1 MAYFLLSLVGMDY
14 KMTDDIIEIH
24 DLKNAFGDNIV
35 HQGLN
40 LTVRR
45 GEILAILGDSGC
57 GKTTLL
63 RSLLMLHRPTSG
75 TIRILGTDIL
85 KADMRAIEHI
95 KKQWGVLF
103 QRNALFGSLTL
114 IENLLFLLDTFNDNL
129 PETLKYDIA
138 LLKIVMTGLPIQ
150 AATLYPAE
158 LSGGMQKRAALAR
171 AIVLD
176 PTLLFLDEPT
186 AGLDPKS
193 AEGLDDLILN
203 LRDSLGLTIVMIS
216 HELNSLWHVPDR
228 VAFMGEGKILA
239 IGPIKELIHNPHPKI
254 NAYFSG
260 HYSEVFRNAA
270 QKEHAE

>member
-1 MAYFLLSLVGMDY
+1 MGCKMADA
-14 KMTDDIIEIH
+14 IIEINQ
-24 DLKNAFGDNIV
+24 LNNAFDNHIV
-35 HQGLN
+35 HTDLD
-40 LTVRR
+40 LEVKK

-63 RSLLMLHRPTSG
+63 RNMLMLHKPTSG

-85 KADMRAIEHI
+85 KADMHAIEQV

-103 QRNALFGSLTL
+103 QKNALFSSLTI
-114 IENLLFLLDTFNDNL
+114 IENLTFLLDQFSHLSTQ
-129 PETLKYDIA
+129 LKHNIA
-138 LLKIVMTGLPIQ
+138 LLKIAMTGLSVDTAP
-150 AATLYPAE
+150 LYPAE

-176 PTLLFLDEPT
+176 PALLFLDEPT

-193 AEGLDDLILN
+193 AESLDDLILN

-254 NAYFSG
+254 KEYFSG
-260 HYSEVFRNAA
+260 HYSEVFRNAT
-270 QKEHAE
+270 QEDENK

>member
-1 MAYFLLSLVGMDY
+1 MHDS
-14 KMTDDIIEIH
+14 IIEIR
-24 DLKNAFGDNIV
+24 DLHNAFGDHLV
-35 HQGLN
+35 HKGLN
-40 LTVRR
+40 LEIKR
-45 GEILAILGDSGC
+45 GEILAILGGSGC

-63 RSLLMLHRPTSG
+63 RSLLMLHKPISG

-85 KADMRAIEHI
+85 TADMRAIEQI

-103 QRNALFGSLTL
+103 QKNALFSSLT
-114 IENLLFLLDTFNDNL
+114 IVENLTFLLDEFSHLSDH
-129 PETLKYDIA
+129 LKHNIA
-138 LLKIVMTGLPIQ
+138 LLKIAMTGLPVDT
-150 AATLYPAE
+150 AFLYPAE

-171 AIVLD
+171 SIVLD
-176 PTLLFLDEPT
+176 PVLLFLDEPT

-239 IGPIKELIHNPHPKI
+239 IGPIRQLIHDPHPEIK
-254 NAYFSG
+254 AYFGG
-260 HYSEVFRNAA
+260 HYSEVFRNAT
-270 QKEHAE
+270 QKEHEE